1 MDVPRSKLKTVLT
14 GRLPMNSRPQF
25 ISLTP
30 DLARALIEEMQAVL
44 DGEASY
50 FHAELWTDSGLQVGV
65 HLSGPEDVVEEGG
78 PYHE

>member
-1 MDVPRSKLKTVLT
+1 
-14 GRLPMNSRPQF
+14 MNSRPQF

-44 DGEASY
+44 DGEACY

-65 HLSGPEDVVEEGG
+65 HLSGPEDVV
-78 PYHE
+78 

>member
-1 MDVPRSKLKTVLT
+1 
-14 GRLPMNSRPQF
+14 MNSRPQF

-50 FHAELWTDSGLQVGV
+50 FHAELWTDSGLQIGV
-65 HLSGPEDVVEEGG
+65 HLSGPEDVADEGG

>member
-1 MDVPRSKLKTVLT
+1 
-14 GRLPMNSRPQF
+14 MNSRPQF

-65 HLSGPEDVVEEGG
+65 HLSGPEDVVEDGG
-78 PYHE
+78 AVP

>member
-1 MDVPRSKLKTVLT
+1 
-14 GRLPMNSRPQF
+14 MNGRPQF

-50 FHAELWTDSGLQVGV
+50 FHAELWTDSGLQIGV
-65 HLSGPEDVVEEGG
+65 HLSGPEDVADEGG